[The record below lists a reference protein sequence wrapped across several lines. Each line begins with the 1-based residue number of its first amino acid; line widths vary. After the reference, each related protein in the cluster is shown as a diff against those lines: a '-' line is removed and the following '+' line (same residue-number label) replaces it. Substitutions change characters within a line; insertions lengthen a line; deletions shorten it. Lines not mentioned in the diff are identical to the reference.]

1 MPDSFSKKLA
11 RAFAERGPLCVGID
25 PHSALLEEAGLAAD
39 VSGLEAFALNL
50 LDQITDVVSIIK
62 PQVSF
67 FERFGSAGFA
77 VLEKVL
83 AEAAQRDLLVI
94 ADAKRGDIGSTMDAY
109 TGAWLSKS
117 APFICDALTLSPFLG
132 FETLHGAIA
141 TASERGKAV
150 FVLCSTSNPEGRQ
163 IQAAIDE
170 GKTIAEQI
178 SAKAIV
184 LNQIS
189 AQSES
194 KYGTVGLVIG
204 ATGNNTKVLD
214 QLANQRGSLRAPILA
229 PGFGTQGAELS
240 QLKRI
245 FGEVSQDVIC
255 NVSRDILSDG
265 LINAGKRATHA
276 QEILNSALA
285 S

>member
-25 PHSALLEEAGLAAD
+25 PHAALLEEAGLAAD

-77 VLEKVL
+77 VLEKL
-83 AEAAQRDLLVI
+83 LSEAAQRDLLVI

-163 IQAAIDE
+163 IQSAIDE

-276 QEILNSALA
+276 QEILNSAFA

>member
-11 RAFAERGPLCVGID
+11 IAFAERGPLCVGID
-25 PHSALLEEAGLAAD
+25 PHAALLEEAGLAAD

-163 IQAAIDE
+163 IQSAIDE

>member
-1 MPDSFSKKLA
+1 MPDTFSKKLL

-25 PHSALLEEAGLAAD
+25 PHSALLEEAGLADD

-62 PQVSF
+62 PQISF
-67 FERFGSAGFA
+67 FERFGSDGFA
-77 VLEKVL
+77 VLEKL
-83 AEAAQRDLLVI
+83 LSEAAQRDLLVI

-163 IQAAIDE
+163 IQSAIDE

>member
-1 MPDSFSKKLA
+1 MPDSFSKKLD

-25 PHSALLEEAGLAAD
+25 PHAALLEEAGLAAD

-77 VLEKVL
+77 VLEKL
-83 AEAAQRDLLVI
+83 LSEAAQRDLLVI

-163 IQAAIDE
+163 IQSAIDE

-265 LINAGKRATHA
+265 LINAGKRATHS
-276 QEILNSALA
+276 QEILNTALA
-285 S
+285 G

>member
-1 MPDSFSKKLA
+1 MPDSFSKKLD

-25 PHSALLEEAGLAAD
+25 PHAALLEEAGLAGD

-77 VLEKVL
+77 VLEKL
-83 AEAAQRDLLVI
+83 LSEAAQRDLLVI

-163 IQAAIDE
+163 IQSAIDE

-214 QLANQRGSLRAPILA
+214 QLANQRDSLRAPILA

-276 QEILNSALA
+276 QEILNTALA
-285 S
+285 G

>member
-1 MPDSFSKKLA
+1 MPDSFSNMLV
-11 RAFAERGPLCVGID
+11 RAFAGRGPLCVGID
-25 PHSALLEEAGLAAD
+25 PHVALLEEAGLADD

-50 LDQITDVVSIIK
+50 LDQIADVVSIIK

-77 VLEKVL
+77 VLEKLL

-109 TGAWLSKS
+109 TGAWLAKS

-163 IQAAIDE
+163 IQSAIDE

-194 KYGTVGLVIG
+194 KYGTVGLVVG

-214 QLANQRGSLRAPILA
+214 QLANQRGTLRAPILA

-245 FGEVSQDVIC
+245 FGDISQDVIC
-255 NVSRDILSDG
+255 NVSRDILADG
-265 LINAGKRATHA
+265 LINAGKRATQA
-276 QEILNSALA
+276 QEILNNALA
-285 S
+285 G

>member
-77 VLEKVL
+77 VLEKL
-83 AEAAQRDLLVI
+83 LSEAAQRDLLVI

-255 NVSRDILSDG
+255 NASRDILSDG
-265 LINAGKRATHA
+265 LINAGKRAIHA